1 MLFTRRNQ
9 CKYTMYIFKNL
20 NFKKFQP
27 KKVEIKISKLLISD
41 NSLIYV
47 LAYLNKFENEQQI
60 KNIKKIFKTLIGSGK
75 LQNEDNFVIKKYFS
89 EYSNIIA
96 NLLIDLLQDDC
107 VDENIIFKI
116 GKMIRYLIEFPES
129 LIKMLNFEF
138 FSKVYNLTK
147 SDKFVY
153 SSEAFKILCV

>member
-1 MLFTRRNQ
+1 
-9 CKYTMYIFKNL
+9 MYIFYYL

-60 KNIKKIFKTLIGSGK
+60 KNIKKIFKTLIGSAK

-116 GKMIRYLIEFPES
+116 GKIIRYLIEFPES

>member
-1 MLFTRRNQ
+1 
-9 CKYTMYIFKNL
+9 MYIFLFFNL
-20 NFKKFQP
+20 KKFQP
-27 KKVEIKISKLLISD
+27 KKIEIKISKILISD

-47 LAYLNKFENEQQI
+47 FAYLNKFDNEQQI
-60 KNIKKIFKTLIGSGK
+60 KNIKKIFKTLIESAK
-75 LQNEDNFVIKKYFS
+75 LQNEDSFLIKKYFS

-116 GKMIRYLIEFPES
+116 GKMIRYLIEFHES
-129 LIKMLNFEF
+129 LIKILNFEF